1 MERVIMDLVAYA
13 LAKNYTDRAIAGAGA
28 IKGEKGDD
36 GLTPYIGENG
46 NWFIGDVDT
55 GVSASPKELI
65 EVDGKLVADTD
76 NNCLYVEKDGQ
87 KTIVGECSSAIAT
100 DNIKNLFKEG

>member
-1 MERVIMDLVAYA
+1 MDLVTYA
-13 LAKNYTDRAIAGAGA
+13 LAKQYTDKAIAGAGP

-65 EVDGKLVADTD
+65 EVDGKLIADTE
-76 NNCLYVEKDGQ
+76 NNCLYVEKDGV
-87 KTIVGECSSAIAT
+87 KTIVGETSKAIQT
-100 DNIKNLFKEG
+100 DDIEKLFKEE

>member
-1 MERVIMDLVAYA
+1 M
-13 LAKNYTDRAIAGAGA
+13 
-28 IKGEKGDD
+28 
-36 GLTPYIGENG
+36 
-46 NWFIGDVDT
+46 
-55 GVSASPKELI
+55 I

-100 DNIKNLFKEG
+100 DNIKNLFMEG